1 MGRGA
6 WEKGTAGDHKGT
18 PRRSPPPSPLRTD
31 ELVSKIPTRE
41 SLKEETC
48 MTDQDLLTYWYI
60 GLVIAGVIVVIAAV
74 LLLTILVTARSI
86 DRGAKAALDM
96 VRQIRANTQVIWALE
111 DTNKVARQLLAGAES
126 ILGHA
131 GEIVQAQHEADVRQG
146 RVQ

>member
-1 MGRGA
+1 
-6 WEKGTAGDHKGT
+6 
-18 PRRSPPPSPLRTD
+18 
-31 ELVSKIPTRE
+31 
-41 SLKEETC
+41 

-146 RVQ
+146 RVQA